1 MDKKII
7 LLIDAVISAVILIVI
22 LQMIGIE
29 KILVELQNIDY
40 FYLALSIVF
49 LFVMDFVMSYRIQ
62 MLLKASGVIVRFR
75 DAFMSHMSGM
85 LLSDFTPGRSGYF
98 ITAAALKYNHNV
110 PSEKAMM
117 AILGPQALDF
127 IVKVVSGTTFMLY
140 LTWYVLQIKEV
151 WFIFM
156 GATMM
161 MIMIAVMLLLLFS
174 KKFLALFSFA
184 NSIPVANRVYG
195 MFVKMQDHTH
205 VVIKK
210 LPMLCV
216 LVMLSWTG
224 KALSWFF
231 VAKSLGI
238 TLTLNFPEPLFYF
251 LLQPTVT
258 ILEFIPSPTMAGLGL
273 SEGGGA
279 VLLSLFGISLAKAVS
294 FVFLA
299 RAKTTVTNLI
309 ALPETIKT
317 LKGVKNDIF

>member
-1 MDKKII
+1 M
-7 LLIDAVISAVILIVI
+7 LLIDAFISAIIIIIV
-22 LQMIGIE
+22 LQIIGIE
-29 KILVELQNIDY
+29 SILKELQNIDY
-40 FYLALSIVF
+40 FYLAISIVF

-62 MLLKASGVIVRFR
+62 MLLKASGVVIRFR

-98 ITAAALKYNHNV
+98 ITAGALKYNYNV

-127 IVKVVSGTTFMLY
+127 IIKVVSGTAFMLY

-151 WFIFM
+151 WFIFL

-161 MIMIAVMLLLLFS
+161 LIMIAIMLLLLFS
-174 KKFLALFSFA
+174 KRFLSLFSFA
-184 NSIPVANRVYG
+184 KAIPLTNRVYG
-195 MFVKMQDHTH
+195 MFEKMQNHTH

-210 LPMLCV
+210 LPILCV

-238 TLTLNFPEPLFYF
+238 TLNLCFPEPLFYF

-258 ILEFIPSPTMAGLGL
+258 ILEFIPSPTLAGLGL

-279 VLLSLFGISLAKAVS
+279 VLLSLFGISLAKAAS

-309 ALPETIKT
+309 ALPETLKT
-317 LKGVKNDIF
+317 IRGLKNDIF